1 MAVCSACR
9 AAECAVG
16 SLGCFKFHEQSD
28 AEPVLRLECGEP
40 ENAADVSNWWAF
52 ALACATARLYQA
64 NRVKGGIAMAFL
76 ADQIMRIKPSATI
89 AVTDKARALKAAGR
103 D

>member
-16 SLGCFKFHEQSD
+16 SLGCFKFREQSD

-64 NRVKGGIAMAFL
+64 NRVKGESQWLFSRTRSCASSRRRPSPSRTKRVRLKRLAAM
-76 ADQIMRIKPSATI
+76 
-89 AVTDKARALKAAGR
+89 
-103 D
+103 